1 VRPAGAHAHTAFP
14 TSRRC
19 VWGTAGSL
27 GPRSVRRER
36 FVGSETASDFRV
48 AAKAGTLHAMNR
60 FLAMMMFVGLSIGAM
75 TRSAHGDVADAAA
88 INQTALDFI
97 EGWYDGDA
105 TRMARALHPDLAK
118 RTVTVAPGSK
128 SGQLASMTALTLLQ
142 AVKAGGGR
150 SIPKAKQ
157 RKDITIF
164 EQTGNAASLKI
175 TAAHWIDYVHLG
187 RVDGRW
193 VIINIL
199 WEPTE

>member
-1 VRPAGAHAHTAFP
+1 MSKIFLPLLRRP
-14 TSRRC
+14 RQ
-19 VWGTAGSL
+19 
-27 GPRSVRRER
+27 
-36 FVGSETASDFRV
+36 
-48 AAKAGTLHAMNR
+48 AGTLHAMNR
-60 FLAMMMFVGLSIGAM
+60 FLVMMILAGVSIGAM
-75 TRSAHGDVADAAA
+75 PRIAHSDVADATA
-88 INQTALDFI
+88 IKQTALDFI
-97 EGWYDGDA
+97 EGWYEADA
-105 TRMARALHPDLAK
+105 TRMERALHPDLAK
-118 RTVTVAPGSK
+118 RTVTMPPGSK
-128 SGQLASMTALTLLQ
+128 SGQVASMGALTLLQ

-199 WEPTE
+199 WEPTA